1 MTTPADFTF
10 IHRLRVRWA
19 EVDGQHVVFNG
30 HYLTYLDV
38 AVTEFWRHAGLPY
51 PNALAFHQGDMFVRR
66 NLIEYHAPAR
76 MDDWL
81 DIGLRCDRIG
91 HSSIT
96 VAWAIWTQGRLLV
109 TGEVV
114 NVYVDVHTRV
124 PQAVPQGMRDQLD
137 AFARGEAL
145 YRVEVGN
152 WATLQAGAA
161 AVRQAV
167 FIDEQGIPESEE
179 WDADDA
185 EAVHAVVSNLA
196 GLPLATGR
204 LIHAGQEPEHAKIG
218 RMAVLRCSR
227 GTGLGEQVL
236 RALMGEARRRQLHG
250 IALHAQVNAQG
261 FYEKLGFVAE
271 GPVFDEVGMP
281 HQRMVIRL

>member
-1 MTTPADFTF
+1 M
-10 IHRLRVRWA
+10 
-19 EVDGQHVVFNG
+19 
-30 HYLTYLDV
+30 
-38 AVTEFWRHAGLPY
+38 
-51 PNALAFHQGDMFVRR
+51 
-66 NLIEYHAPAR
+66 
-76 MDDWL
+76 
-81 DIGLRCDRIG
+81 
-91 HSSIT
+91 
-96 VAWAIWTQGRLLV
+96 
-109 TGEVV
+109 
-114 NVYVDVHTRV
+114 

-236 RALMGEARRRQLHG
+236 RALMDEARRRQLHG

-261 FYEKLGFVAE
+261 FYEKLGFGAE